1 MLNVRTFIDRP
12 ILSGV
17 ISVMIVIVGAIGLTQ
32 LPIEQFPDI
41 APPTVSVR
49 ASYTGA
55 NAETLQKSVVVPLE
69 EAINGV
75 ENMIYMTSNASN
87 NGSCNINVFF
97 KQGTDPNMATV
108 NVQNRVAQAQG
119 LLPAEVTRTGV
130 NVVRRQ
136 TSTLKSL
143 GLYSPNDTYDLAFLN
158 NYFKINIE
166 PRLSRVPGVGE
177 VDVYGSNYS
186 MRIWLDPA
194 KMAQHNLMPSD
205 ITAVLAE
212 QNVESPAGTLGE
224 ESENTFQYVLKYRG
238 RYEEEAD
245 YEQMVIRSEPD
256 GSVLRLKDVA
266 RVEMGLQ
273 GYAIEGYINGH
284 QGTTSMISQT
294 PGSNANEIIIAI
306 DKLVEEIRKDLP
318 ADMELI
324 DLMSTKDFLDA
335 SIHSVRRTL
344 LEAAVLVVLVVLLF
358 LRSWRATLVP
368 LVAIVVSLVGT
379 FGFLYVAGF
388 SLNTLTL
395 FALVLVIGTVVD
407 DAIVVAEAVQT
418 KMETQ
423 QTHPLAPPCEG
434 GERSPL
440 TAGEDVAKEN
450 PCAAAQTHS
459 SPLPTREGQ
468 GGGSAG
474 GKSATITAMRGIT
487 TALITSTL
495 VFMAVFIPVCFMG
508 GTSGI
513 FYTHFGLTMAVAV
526 LISLINALTL
536 SPALCARL
544 LKVKTATRSPLNN
557 RGCDSTPGNSAVDDS
572 TLEECPSD
580 IDGRPLQGRYVCDTL
595 SAGPSDT
602 AVIERR
608 RFHRLPSFVQS
619 FVSILQLIVRPFVRP
634 FQSFVQR
641 FVKGYQSCVLFFI
654 GHKWLVGGLVAAALA
669 TFFYLLSTTKTA
681 LVPDEDMGVIYVTV
695 QTQPGS
701 TKSETHRMMDRIEQL
716 ITDLPQIKAYSK
728 SVGVSRM
735 AGQSSNNG
743 MFLLRLKNWDERRG
757 KGDDLKSV
765 MAEVNRRVADIS
777 EAKIMAFTQPMIS
790 GYGATNGFELQVQ
803 DHQDRGVDSLMAVT
817 NRLIAALQ
825 ARPEISRA
833 QTSFHNRYP
842 QYRLHID
849 AARCKRA
856 GVSPSDVLACLSGYI
871 GGTYSSNMNKY
882 SKLYRVMVQAEVTA
896 RLDEQALNNMY
907 VRAKDGS
914 MAPVSGF
921 VQLTPIMGTA
931 NLTRFNL
938 FPAIQVSGMPEKGYS
953 SGQTL
958 KAVREEAAR
967 VLPQGYGFEFAGMSR
982 EEASAGQHTLYVFIV
997 CIVFIYLIL
1006 CALYES
1012 LFIPLAVILSVPFG
1026 LMGSFLFAQW
1036 FGLEN
1041 NIYMQTGVIMLIG
1054 LLSKTA
1060 ILLTEY
1066 ASERRRAGM
1075 SIARAALSAAQV
1087 RLRPILM
1094 TSLTM
1099 IFGLLPMM
1107 FATGAGANGNISL
1120 GVGTV
1125 GGMLIGTIALLLFVP
1140 SLFVVFQQLEE
1151 RMKIH

>member
-17 ISVMIVIVGAIGLTQ
+17 ISVMIVIVGFIGLTW

-75 ENMIYMTSNASN
+75 EDMLYMTSNASN

-130 NVVRRQ
+130 IVMRRQ

-158 NYFKINIE
+158 NFFKINIE

-194 KMAQHNLMPSD
+194 KMAQHRLMPSD
-205 ITAVLAE
+205 ITAVLGE

-224 ESENTFQYVLKYRG
+224 ESENTYQYVLKYRG
-238 RYEEEAD
+238 RYEEEVD

-284 QGTTSMISQT
+284 QGTTCMISQT

-306 DKLVEEIRKDLP
+306 DRLVEEIRQELP

-344 LEAAVLVVLVVLLF
+344 LEAAVLVVLVVLVF

-368 LVAIVVSLVGT
+368 LIAIVVSLVGT

-407 DAIVVAEAVQT
+407 DAIVVAEAVQV
-418 KMETQ
+418 Q
-423 QTHPLAPPCEG
+423 AQLRAEG
-434 GERSPL
+434 LGLREATL
-440 TAGEDVAKEN
+440 TAM
-450 PCAAAQTHS
+450 H
-459 SPLPTREGQ
+459 
-468 GGGSAG
+468 
-474 GKSATITAMRGIT
+474 GIT
-487 TALITSTL
+487 SALITSTL

-513 FYTHFGLTMAVAV
+513 FYTQFGLTMAVAV

-544 LKVKTATRSPLNN
+544 LKTRGKSLIPNPSSL
-557 RGCDSTPGNSAVDDS
+557 TPG
-572 TLEECPSD
+572 PSPVGE
-580 IDGRPLQGRYVCDTL
+580 GRG
-595 SAGPSDT
+595 AGDE
-602 AVIERR
+602 A
-608 RFHRLPSFVQS
+608 
-619 FVSILQLIVRPFVRP
+619 
-634 FQSFVQR
+634 
-641 FVKGYQSCVLFFI
+641 VLFFI
-654 GHKWLVGGLVAAALA
+654 RRPWLTFALVAAALA
-669 TFFYLLSTTKTA
+669 TFFYLLSTTKTS

-743 MFLLRLKNWDERRG
+743 MFLLRLKNWDERKG

-765 MAEVNRRVADIS
+765 MAEVNRRVAGIG

-842 QYRLHID
+842 QYRLSID

-856 GVSPSDVLACLSGYI
+856 GVSPSDVLSCLSGYI
-871 GGTYSSNMNKY
+871 GGTYSSNMNKF
-882 SKLYRVMVQAEVTA
+882 SKLYRVMVQAEVSA
-896 RLDEQALNNMY
+896 RLDEKALDNIY

-921 VQLTPIMGTA
+921 VKLTPIMGTA

-953 SGQTL
+953 SGQAL
-958 KAVREEAAR
+958 KAVREEADR

-982 EEASAGQHTLYVFIV
+982 EEAGAGQHTIYVFIV

-1012 LFIPLAVILSVPFG
+1012 LFIPMAIILSVPFG

-1125 GGMLIGTIALLLFVP
+1125 GGMLIGTLALLLFVP
-1140 SLFVVFQQLEE
+1140 ALFVVFQQLEE
-1151 RMKIH
+1151 RCFSRTP